1 MASAIIDIQ
10 CILGLNFKYLI
21 KEMSILDVNNR
32 GSQHYIFKHNETP
45 CTAKSK
51 AVNMWLYRN
60 YHQLSLGCGDVEY
73 SQIDRILKSLHFKC
87 VYVKGAEKRKIIQDF
102 IPEVDVID
110 LGVDHDCPRL
120 NQLDR
125 LYMSSTDDNYY
136 DDNTDNNSINY
147 NINYSHNRVENYDL
161 GSPCCIYHMDLDRTQ
176 CTYHRVYALRRWLVN
191 NS

>member
-1 MASAIIDIQ
+1 
-10 CILGLNFKYLI
+10 
-21 KEMSILDVNNR
+21 MSILDVNNR
-32 GSQHYIFKHNETP
+32 GSQHYIFKHNQTP

-125 LYMSSTDDNYY
+125 LYMSSTDDNY
-136 DDNTDNNSINY
+136 DDNTNNNSINY

-176 CTYHRVYALRRWLVN
+176 CTYHRVYALRRWLIN